1 MITLSVRKPSLHV
14 RMPVPVRVHDSR
26 LFVLL
31 TLLALLI
38 TACGGASCPT
48 QRIND
53 PAQALAAQ
61 RSTSAP
67 IRSLRAEAKVD
78 QRGAEGR
85 IKGRI
90 LMFVERPD
98 RVRFDVMTQFGPALV
113 LTSDGQNFALTDFK
127 DNKYT
132 TGPACARNI
141 GRVVGVALSSADVA
155 SVLLGEPPLIEES
168 TSAPHEPLT
177 CTSNGLYLLKRA
189 GQDGGRE
196 ELELRVHDADKAAP
210 PDKQR
215 LYIASATLWDA
226 RGTKLVRV
234 RYEDY
239 KKVGTSE
246 LPHTVRI
253 DDFEHDSD
261 ALLRLSDIRVD
272 VAVPEGAFTQTPRAG
287 LKVEEVLC
295 EQVQ

>member
-1 MITLSVRKPSLHV
+1 MIPRFFL
-14 RMPVPVRVHDSR
+14 
-26 LFVLL
+26 LL
-31 TLLALLI
+31 TLAL
-38 TACGGASCPT
+38 TAACAGATCPV
-48 QRIND
+48 QRITD
-53 PAQALAAQ
+53 PAAALAAQ
-61 RSTSAP
+61 RATSAP
-67 IRSLRAEAKVD
+67 IRSLRAEAKID

-98 RVRFDVMTQFGPALV
+98 RVRFDAMTQFGPALI

-155 SVLLGEPPLIEES
+155 SVLLGDAPLIEQS
-168 TSAPHEPLT
+168 TSAPQAPLT
-177 CTSNGLYLLKRA
+177 CASNGLYLLQRA
-189 GQDGGRE
+189 GKDGGRE
-196 ELELRVHDADKAAP
+196 ELELRVHEADKAAP

-215 LYIASATLWDA
+215 LYLASATLWDA
-226 RGTKLVRV
+226 RGKKLVRV
-234 RYEDY
+234 RYDDY
-239 KKVGTSE
+239 RKVGASE

-272 VAVPEGAFTQTPRAG
+272 VAVPEGVFTQTPGAG
-287 LKVEEVLC
+287 LKVEEVAC